1 MLEFEIKLILLRPK
15 SRAISRLTCM
25 NAVAMMT
32 PEPKYLV
39 MKKAKGGT
47 LILFVRAAAIGSRA
61 PAHSG

>member
-1 MLEFEIKLILLRPK
+1 
-15 SRAISRLTCM
+15 M

-47 LILFVRAAAIGSRA
+47 LILFVRAAAMGNRA
-61 PAHSG
+61 PANSG